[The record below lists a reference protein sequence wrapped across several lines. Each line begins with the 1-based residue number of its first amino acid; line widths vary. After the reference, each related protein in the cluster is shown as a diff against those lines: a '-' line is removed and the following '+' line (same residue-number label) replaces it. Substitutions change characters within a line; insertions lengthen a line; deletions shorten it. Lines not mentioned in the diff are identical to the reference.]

1 MKGLADRSIQIRG
14 IFFITLSAFLY
25 AVVDVVSIWS
35 GDIPAMQKVCIRNAV
50 VAIFSVFLLYRNG
63 NRFKFKKKNLGWFF
77 ARALAG
83 LVVSFSNIYAVD
95 HMALADAT
103 IIHKLSPMFVLI
115 FSFLLLGE
123 KIDFMQFFSI
133 IVAFAGALF
142 VIKPSMDISANLP
155 ALAALASAVALGIVY
170 PIVRKL
176 RQDGEDGSF
185 IVFFFSTVA
194 TIISLPFCILNYTP
208 MTGMQLLF
216 TVLSGIFNCLAQ
228 LAASAAFAICPGK
241 EITVYE
247 YSQIVFAALLGFV
260 LFGQLPDAWSA
271 VGYVII
277 IGISILLYL
286 HNKKLAAAAAEK

>member
-1 MKGLADRSIQIRG
+1 MKGLEGKSVQIRG
-14 IFFITLSAFLY
+14 IVFITLSACLY

-35 GDIPAMQKVCIRNAV
+35 GAIPAIQKVCIRNAV
-50 VAIFSVFLLYRNG
+50 VSVFSIFLLYRNG
-63 NRFKFKKKNLGWFF
+63 NRFRFKKKNFGWFF

-133 IVAFAGALF
+133 IIAFTGALF

-155 ALAALASAVALGIVY
+155 ALAAVASAVALGIVY

-185 IVFFFSTVA
+185 IVFFFATTA
-194 TIISLPFCILNYTP
+194 TIISLPFCILNFTP
-208 MTGMQLLF
+208 MTGRQLLF
-216 TVLSGIFNCLAQ
+216 TVLSGVFNCLAQ

-277 IGISILLYL
+277 IGISVLLYL
-286 HNKKLAAAAAEK
+286 HNKKLAAAEH